1 MTVSHAVRRC
11 TSESGFTP
19 ASARPG
25 DYAAQTA
32 QAAAVLEK
40 LAARLHSDGER
51 IRPAVMAVAGMMCEW
66 WEQGIAGTQ
75 DPREDADRARLQ
87 AMAAALRTSLPAA

>member
-1 MTVSHAVRRC
+1 MTASHAKRVC
-11 TSESGFTP
+11 ASDAGFTP

-32 QAAAVLEK
+32 QATAILER

-51 IRPAVMAVAGMMCEW
+51 IRPSVLAVAGMMSEW

-75 DPREDADRARLQ
+75 DPREHADRARLQ
-87 AMAAALRTSLPAA
+87 AMAAALRSS

>member
-1 MTVSHAVRRC
+1 MTVRHAVRLR
-11 TSESGFTP
+11 TSDAGFAP

-32 QAAAVLEK
+32 QAAAVMEK
-40 LAARLHSDGER
+40 LAARLHRDGER
-51 IRPAVMAVAGMMCEW
+51 IRPAVLAVAGMMCEW

-75 DPREDADRARLQ
+75 DPREDADRDRLL
-87 AMAAALRTSLPAA
+87 AMAAALRTA

>member
-1 MTVSHAVRRC
+1 MKASHAVRVRAANA
-11 TSESGFTP
+11 GFTP

-32 QAAAVLEK
+32 QATAVLEK
-40 LAARLHSDGER
+40 LAARLHTEGER
-51 IRPAVMAVAGMMCEW
+51 IRPAVLAVAGMMYEW

-75 DPREDADRARLQ
+75 DPHEDVDRARLQ
-87 AMAAALRTSLPAA
+87 AMAAALRTS